1 MNKKQKIKHKIY
13 DVVIYGSGLT
23 AKLTCL
29 YVTSIGLSVI
39 WISDNKTS
47 KINDTRTTML
57 SPKSIEFIN
66 EQDLLLGIFSDLPPT
81 KNIFVS
87 SGENKN
93 FVKLSNDDNQSPLA
107 WLIENK
113 ILNKSLDSKLGVL
126 NKNKR
131 LSIVHDS
138 LLDVN
143 FGDAYAKLSLTK
155 GKNILA
161 SLVIAADGSSSSLRG
176 MAKIKTFTMETEKQG
191 MIGTIRHNSSH
202 PYTSWQKFSNK
213 SIIALLAMKN
223 DKKYGFH
230 SLHVHCIVSL

>member
-176 MAKIKTFTMETEKQG
+176 MAKIKTFSMETEKQG
-191 MIGTIRHNSSH
+191 LIGTIRHNSAH
-202 PYTSWQKFSNK
+202 PYTSWQKFTNK
-213 SIIALLAMKN
+213 SIIKLNYRLCM
-223 DKKYGFH
+223 
-230 SLHVHCIVSL
+230 